1 MTNEQAEIVTF
12 RHKALA
18 APSIVE
24 MEKQTLL
31 KQRNA
36 PFMRLFHFLKNVKA
50 TFGFRLEVFMR
61 LFHEIIS
68 FFCVN
73 LIF

>member
-24 MEKQTLL
+24 MGKQTLL
-31 KQRNA
+31 KERNA
-36 PFMRLFHFLKNVKA
+36 PFMRLFHF
-50 TFGFRLEVFMR
+50 F
-61 LFHEIIS
+61 
-68 FFCVN
+68 
-73 LIF
+73 